1 MLGTYKNSL
10 RQTQDGSLN
19 VIEQAKGD
27 AEAAQQKLDNFVTEH
42 ADELAKE
49 LIPDSERVHKA
60 LSELHKKLEP
70 LEREHDEIT
79 TTLRELYGRT
89 EPITEEQIPRR
100 QYDKPLVIPRPEY
113 EPSPASERA
122 AYTPIVMTRV

>member
-60 LSELHKKLEP
+60 LSKLHELEP

-79 TTLRELYGRT
+79 TTLRELY
-89 EPITEEQIPRR
+89 
-100 QYDKPLVIPRPEY
+100 RPTRAKH
-113 EPSPASERA
+113 PGADSPPTVR
-122 AYTPIVMTRV
+122 